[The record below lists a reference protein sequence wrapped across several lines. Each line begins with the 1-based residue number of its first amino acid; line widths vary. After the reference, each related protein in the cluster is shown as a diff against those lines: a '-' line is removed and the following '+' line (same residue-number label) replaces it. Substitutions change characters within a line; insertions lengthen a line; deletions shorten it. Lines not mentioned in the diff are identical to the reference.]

1 MGKRFKKV
9 TGMTLQTYLKNYKIT
24 QARHLIEST
33 NLSLLE
39 ISQRCGYQRVDS
51 LARTFKATYGLT
63 PSDFRLQQKEL
74 LTL

>member
-1 MGKRFKKV
+1 
-9 TGMTLQTYLKNYKIT
+9 MTLQTYLKNYKIT

-39 ISQRCGYQRVDS
+39 ISQRCDYQRVDS